1 MKAKLLFS
9 AVTLGLVLLTSGC
22 VNNLTNLTP
31 QNQPQNSSGIYTLTS
46 KVKVTE
52 TNYVKGSEKCSIVID
67 GIARPMVVS
76 DFSKGIYTYD
86 YAIPAGQNQARYYY
100 VLEYDVRNRG
110 VVTHR
115 EIKSPLQTLYLAN
128 RYVMNM
134 ETSRGLVGAKVSIL
148 GRGFSRND
156 TVLIGG
162 VQAPTQFI
170 ASNVLTFTVPAIP
183 ANQDYMVELHT
194 ATGDLMAGK
203 FRVDPAVLKISPAA
217 LNLISGQKAIVV
229 FSSEFDAP
237 EGGLLID
244 ILTNVPDSVV
254 MPPVVIPAGQ
264 RSVSVKVQ
272 GGKPGAGQ
280 INVTAPGFNPMVIPV
295 SVTQ

>member
-9 AVTLGLVLLTSGC
+9 SAVLGIALLMSGC

-31 QNQPQNSSGIYTLTS
+31 PNLPQNSSGIYTITS
-46 KVKVTE
+46 KVKITE
-52 TNYVKGSEKCSIVID
+52 TNYVLGSEKCSIVID

-76 DFSKGIYTYD
+76 NYSKGIYTYD
-86 YAIPAGQNQARYYY
+86 YAIPSGQNQARYYY

-110 VVTHR
+110 VITHR
-115 EIKSPLQTLYLAN
+115 EVKSPLQTLYLAN
-128 RYVMNM
+128 RYVLNM
-134 ETSRGLVGAKVSIL
+134 ETDRGIVGSKISIL
-148 GRGFSRND
+148 GRGFARND
-156 TVLIGG
+156 TVVIGG
-162 VQAPTQFI
+162 VTAPTEFV

-183 ANQDYMVELHT
+183 ANQDYFVELHT
-194 ATGDLMAGK
+194 ATGDLPVGK
-203 FRVDPAVLKISPAA
+203 FHVDPGILKVSPAS
-217 LNLISGQKAIVV
+217 LNLISGQKAIIV

-244 ILTNVPDSVV
+244 VLTNVPESVV

-272 GGKPGAGQ
+272 GGKPGVGQ
-280 INVTAPGFNPMVIPV
+280 INLAAPGFNPMVIPV